1 MIEIATS
8 NTGLIVGRDMT
19 GFLSR
24 KREKSGKNRTLMST
38 NTFKRN
44 VLMLELAM
52 ATGSRP
58 ICGPD
63 GKPVIYINT
72 PFIPPKW
79 RDTTDK
85 LRAIYY
91 QSAIELLAER
101 NSASIPYRLT
111 FNLTPDFTR
120 KAMKEGGLSI
130 IHDKLSKRLKRIGC
144 EADFWLAI
152 EAVIKNDGKSGGWNR
167 FKGRP
172 HIHGSILLTP
182 EQKEI
187 VCGAI
192 RTINGPANTIFKRNE
207 TRLLSLEDEKGGGKS
222 HAKYC
227 LKHVGWNKV
236 FMPHTNTLSRT
247 QRIGQVAKELYEQ
260 DRTSIKMYSAK

>member
-1 MIEIATS
+1 MIEIGTS
-8 NTGLIVGRDMT
+8 NTGLIVSRDIT

-24 KREKSGKNRTLMST
+24 KREMSGKNRTSMSP
-38 NTFKRN
+38 NTFNRN
-44 VLMLELAM
+44 TLMIELAM
-52 ATGSRP
+52 AAGNRAIS
-58 ICGPD
+58 GPD

-79 RDTTDK
+79 KDTTDK

-91 QSAIELLAER
+91 QLAIELLAETT
-101 NSASIPYRLT
+101 SASTPYRLT

-120 KAMKEGGLSI
+120 KVMKEGGLTI
-130 IHDKLSKRLKRIGC
+130 VHDRLSKRLKRIGC

-152 EAVIKNDGKSGGWNR
+152 EAVIKNGGKSGGWNH

-187 VCGAI
+187 VSGAI
-192 RTINGPANTIFKRNE
+192 RTINGPANVIFKRNE
-207 TRLLSLEDEKGGGKS
+207 TRLLPLEDEKGGGKR
-222 HAKYC
+222 HAEYC
-227 LKHVGWNKV
+227 LKHVGWNNV
-236 FMPHTNTLSRT
+236 FMPHTNNLSRT
-247 QRIGQVAKELYEQ
+247 TRIGRVAKELYEQ
-260 DRTSIKMYSAK
+260 DRTSIKMFSAT

>member
-1 MIEIATS
+1 MIEIEAS
-8 NTGLIVGRDMT
+8 NTGLIVGQDIT

-24 KREKSGKNRTLMST
+24 KKERSGKNRTSMSP

-44 VLMLELAM
+44 ALMLEVAM
-52 ATGSRP
+52 AAENRS
-58 ICGPD
+58 ICDSD

-79 RDTTDK
+79 KDTTDK
-85 LRAIYY
+85 LKAIYY
-91 QSAIELLAER
+91 QSAIELLAGTT
-101 NSASIPYRLT
+101 SASTPYRLT
-111 FNLTPDFTR
+111 FNLTPEFTR
-120 KAMKEGGLSI
+120 KVMKEGGLTF
-130 IHDKLSKRLKRIGC
+130 IHDRLSKRLKRIGC

-192 RTINGPANTIFKRNE
+192 RTINGPANVIFKRNE
-207 TRLLSLEDEKGGGKS
+207 TRLLSLEDEKGGGKK
-222 HAKYC
+222 HAEYC

-247 QRIGQVAKELYEQ
+247 KRIGQVAKELYEQ
-260 DRTSIKMYSAK
+260 DRTSIKMFSAK